1 MIIFFELFLFCTIS
15 FEEII
20 QHVKKKHSG
29 MSNDAFVTNKEF
41 DNLLAEAR
49 RFDGKSR
56 RAQAE
61 ANGTLDVIAEAKKQM
76 EAMTGNSS
84 IQKVL
89 GK

>member
-1 MIIFFELFLFCTIS
+1 
-15 FEEII
+15 
-20 QHVKKKHSG
+20 

-89 GK
+89 GKNTKSERAAREWSTVVIVIVVFISWFFF